1 MVANRSG
8 LSNKVAV
15 VKHRNSRHKI
25 FRLGYTTALNR
36 RLTKISKYLSFILRH
51 HPEKIG
57 LKLDADRWANL
68 DELVRKANSSGK
80 SITLEQVKD
89 VVAMN
94 ERKIFVLSDDGLR
107 IRCT

>member
-1 MVANRSG
+1 M
-8 LSNKVAV
+8 
-15 VKHRNSRHKI
+15 
-25 FRLGYTTALNR
+25 NR